1 MVHASAC
8 AVQRNNRKVQRCGC
22 CLQPLPLRGFD
33 EECRGFIAEQY
44 EVTGLNIHSQSTPT
58 RIEKQSD
65 GSLTLHVK
73 KKDGQ
78 EEAIEGLETILMATG
93 RSPNTQNM
101 NLEKVSSRCKMLWC
115 WIVIC
120 ANPPESMPHIAPTTS
135 IALRLMTA
143 FACESECFS
152 ERVGGRVG
160 GGVSGWVSE

>member
-101 NLEKVSSRCKMLWC
+101 NLEKVSSVQDALVLDSNLCKSTRKHATHC
-115 WIVIC
+115 TNYFHC
-120 ANPPESMPHIAPTTS
+120 S
-135 IALRLMTA
+135 
-143 FACESECFS
+143 
-152 ERVGGRVG
+152 
-160 GGVSGWVSE
+160 